1 MLTRSVSIMKLLVW
15 VPLMSWYAA
24 VAADSPARLLRSLAA
39 TNGRRHPEALAVHN
53 RRSLQGPNDPAN
65 LVGGKYK
72 TMAVAEAIDT
82 SRLIVSLPT
91 ATDAGHRHLAAV
103 QGQVTALQLINA
115 DTDQVI
121 VELEDTMVIA
131 LDAIPNMTTP
141 FFNINATVSGNDIR
155 LVRYGYNGN
164 PSYRTEYT
172 APFAFCGNDKSNFYS
187 CDQLGLRTHTV
198 TVTPRNRNGKSGRS
212 FSLTFTI
219 VETDSVPPVLL
230 NFRALTPTT
239 VNVTSQEATVVFQV
253 VGQDDASGLEGGII
267 GFDTGRPGGF
277 QAFNY
282 LYGDPPTSP
291 FPFASIGP
299 KNNDIR
305 VFNVTMRIRKYIPA
319 GTFPLFANVAD
330 FMINVGYNEA
340 DVLQARGLVSNIT
353 IINSIVDTT
362 KPSILAF
369 AATSPLTVNA
379 TVQRALVNFTVT
391 VQDDLSGIDFG
402 YLIAFSPET
411 DTFVEFGKFGV
422 GIPADPYGFSGFVN
436 NGPELPA
443 GVPHTFQVSL
453 LFEPEVTPAGQYKLQ
468 LAIFDGARLFTLYN
482 STMLAAL
489 GLPSVIS
496 VV

>member
-1 MLTRSVSIMKLLVW
+1 MKLLVW
-15 VPLMSWYAA
+15 VPLMSSCAA
-24 VAADSPARLLRSLAA
+24 VGADSPARLLRSIAA
-39 TNGRRHPEALAVHN
+39 TNGRHHPEAVAVPH
-53 RRSLQGPNDPAN
+53 RRSLQGPKEDPAN
-65 LVGGKYK
+65 LVGGKYM
-72 TMAVAEAIDT
+72 TMAGVPEAIDT
-82 SRLIVSLPT
+82 SSKTVVLPT
-91 ATDAGHRHLAAV
+91 AMTDAGHRQLAAV
-103 QGQVTALQLINA
+103 QSQVTSLQLINA
-115 DTDQVI
+115 ETDQVV

-131 LDAIPNMTTP
+131 LDAIPNMATP
-141 FFNINATVSGNDIR
+141 SFNINATVSATDTR

-164 PSYRTEYT
+164 PSYRTENT

-187 CDQLGLRTHTV
+187 CDLLGFGTHAV

-212 FSLTFTI
+212 VSVTFTI
-219 VETDSVPPVLL
+219 VDTDTVPPVLL

-239 VNVTSQEATVVFQV
+239 VNVTSQDATIVLQI
-253 VGQDDASGLEGGII
+253 VGQDDASGLEGGIA

-282 LYGDPPTSP
+282 LFGDTPTSP
-291 FPFASIGP
+291 FPLASIGT

-330 FMINVGYNEA
+330 FMINVGFNDA
-340 DVLQARGLVSNIT
+340 AVLQARGLVSNIT

-379 TVQRALVNFTVT
+379 TAKSALVNFTVT

-402 YLIAFSPET
+402 YLIAFSPDT

-422 GIPADPYGFSGFVN
+422 GIPADPYGFSGFIN
-436 NGPELPA
+436 NGPELLA
-443 GVPHTFQVSL
+443 GVPHAFQVSL

-482 STMLAAL
+482 STRLAAL
-489 GLPSVIS
+489 GLPSVIT